1 MKEKKQL
8 IGNTVYFI
16 YLEETTITEKLHLL
30 LSTNN
35 INGCHTTPADKNNL
49 AIK

>member
-16 YLEETTITEKLHLL
+16 YLEETLFYLFGRDYYHRVVTFVTVYK
-30 LSTNN
+30 
-35 INGCHTTPADKNNL
+35 
-49 AIK
+49 